1 MIWNSHGSFVS
12 LTKASSQVACDTYMY
27 RYVDIYGFLRWS
39 QAAALFELNI
49 YTMGNRSY
57 AKEMARTL
65 DHSGALFSGR
75 IIAKGDDA
83 QAATMSGF
91 ERDEFGPP
99 HHKDMDGVLG
109 MESTALIVDDSAG
122 VWPHHAANLIVVER
136 YLFRLSSRGPFRST
150 NPVSTLFEMETKAAW

>member
-1 MIWNSHGSFVS
+1 MTSCFFCLGWP
-12 LTKASSQVACDTYMY
+12 
-27 RYVDIYGFLRWS
+27 
-39 QAAALFELNI
+39 QAAVLFELHI
-49 YTMGNRSY
+49 YTMGNHSY
-57 AKEMARTL
+57 AKEMARIL

-83 QAATMSGF
+83 QVASMSGF

-122 VWPHHAANLIVVER
+122 VWPHHSTNLIVVER
-136 YLFRLSSRGPFRST
+136 YSIRPSSFGRFRYENPSKPFLGWNQSSRGDRCEVDDTPQ
-150 NPVSTLFEMETKAAW
+150 STLPSYITQIIS